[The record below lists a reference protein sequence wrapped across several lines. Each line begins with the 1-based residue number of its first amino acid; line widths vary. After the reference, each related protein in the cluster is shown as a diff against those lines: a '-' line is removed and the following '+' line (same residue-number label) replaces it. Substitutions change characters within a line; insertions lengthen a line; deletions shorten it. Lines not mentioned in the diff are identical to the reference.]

1 MPFHV
6 TLILADAAQ
15 AVGNKLY
22 ILGGG
27 WSTAGPDPFPSAI
40 ALHIKVPWDEANVG
54 HVMQLELVD
63 SDGHP
68 VTVQTDQ
75 GPQDLV
81 IKNDFEVGRPPGMAR
96 GTPIDLSIAINLGPL
111 PLSPGSRYEWRLSIG
126 DESHETWRLP
136 FSVRP
141 APPG

>member
-81 IKNDFEVGRPPGMAR
+81 IKNDFEVGRPPGMAPR
-96 GTPIDLSIAINLGPL
+96 YDSQ
-111 PLSPGSRYEWRLSIG
+111 SPALASCEQVLMSVSSRTLNSR
-126 DESHETWRLP
+126 
-136 FSVRP
+136 
-141 APPG
+141 